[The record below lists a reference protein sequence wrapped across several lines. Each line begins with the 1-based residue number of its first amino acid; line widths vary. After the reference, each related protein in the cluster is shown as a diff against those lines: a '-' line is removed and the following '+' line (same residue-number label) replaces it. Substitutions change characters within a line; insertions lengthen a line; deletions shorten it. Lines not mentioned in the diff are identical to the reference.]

1 MITVLAAAHNCN
13 GSGLCKSGNTG
24 LGLAVVCL
32 IIYLIVRKKK

>member
-1 MITVLAAAHNCN
+1 MTILAATQNCH
-13 GSGLCKSGNTG
+13 GSGLCQSGNTG